1 MTNFNLKILFLGN
14 YILSLLF
21 MGISTSTETYMNIQ
35 RIIPLIISTL
45 LLIDITYIT
54 SCNVREN
61 NIISLFCGLL
71 VLDSWYLL
79 LSFVATPIG
88 TIIFRI
94 LSTVIAYVSIKF
106 IFLFLFQG
114 SGYKLRK
121 ITDILLLITCIGAI
135 VGAFISNRTYACMYG
150 IQFVVSIISFFYIIF
165 YHWKRVAF
173 VIKSEKKPISISVF
187 ITIIGF
193 LTYYFFTLRISNHI
207 GNFGIYLTV
216 LVFFMSIHG
225 IALKEN
231 DSFPIS
237 TVFNIKQRSIFLFI
251 SILVISLVVLF
262 ASGNFSIILIAINV
276 LFMLIFLCN
285 IILEFNL
292 RDEKNKV
299 VKNSKYTFALEKL
312 QQEEQLKTEFSNFLH
327 DDILQNLL
335 SIKNMMSKSYR
346 PEVQDIIYETLNN
359 LNTCIRKQMQDYH
372 PVILKN
378 LTVKENYQNLIESV
392 SSSFPQKNICVSF
405 KCSDTLFLVEPYDIL
420 IYRLIKELLT
430 NVYKHS
436 NGSHA
441 WIALALE
448 KNIIKLNINDNGVK
462 NTSFKMPLD
471 ITKITFDTIKHKGI
485 ISIKEQVENLGGT
498 ISISDN
504 IPHGVCVQITI
515 PMKGD
520 VSYKYFVS

>member
-1 MTNFNLKILFLGN
+1 MPNFNLKILFSGN

-21 MGISTSTETYMNIQ
+21 MGISTSIEIYMNIQ
-35 RIIPLIISTL
+35 SIIPLMISTL

-71 VLDSWYLL
+71 ALDSWYLL

-88 TIIFRI
+88 TIIFKI
-94 LSTVIAYVSIKF
+94 LNTIIAYVSIKF

-114 SGYKLRK
+114 SGYKFRK
-121 ITDILLLITCIGAI
+121 ITDILLIITCITAI
-135 VGAFISNRTYACMYG
+135 MGAFISDKIYACMYG

-165 YHWKRVAF
+165 YHWKRVTF
-173 VIKSEKKPISISVF
+173 VIRSEKRPILISVF

-193 LTYYFFTLRISNHI
+193 LIYYFFTLKISNHI

-216 LVFFMSIHG
+216 LIFSMSIHG
-225 IALKEN
+225 IVLKEN

-237 TVFNIKQRSIFLFI
+237 TVFNLKQRSIFLFT
-251 SILVISLVVLF
+251 SIIVISLMVLLS
-262 ASGNFSIILIAINV
+262 SGNFSIILIAINV

-292 RDEKNKV
+292 KHEKNQTPR
-299 VKNSKYTFALEKL
+299 NSKYTFALERL
-312 QQEEQLKTEFSNFLH
+312 QQEEQLKTDFSNFLH
-327 DDILQNLL
+327 DDVLQDLL
-335 SIKNMMSKSYR
+335 SIKNMTSKSYR

-359 LNTCIRKQMQDYH
+359 LNTRIRKQMQDYH

-378 LTVKENYQNLIESV
+378 LTIKENYQNLIESV
-392 SSSFPQKNICVSF
+392 SSSFPQRNILVAF

-420 IYRLIKELLT
+420 MYRLIKELLT

-441 WIALALE
+441 WITLSLE
-448 KNIIKLNINDNGVK
+448 KDIIKLSVGDNGAT
-462 NTSFKMPLD
+462 NTSFKTNLDTPKMPLD
-471 ITKITFDTIKHKGI
+471 TTKHKGI

-498 ISISDN
+498 INISDN
-504 IPHGVCVQITI
+504 IPHGICVQITI

-520 VSYKYFVS
+520 GSYKYFVS

>member
-35 RIIPLIISTL
+35 SIIPLIISTL

-71 VLDSWYLL
+71 ALDSWYLL
-79 LSFVATPIG
+79 LSFVTTPIG
-88 TIIFRI
+88 TIIFKI
-94 LSTVIAYVSIKF
+94 LSTVIVYVSIKF

-114 SGYKLRK
+114 SGYNFRK

-165 YHWKRVAF
+165 YHLKRVVF

-216 LVFFMSIHG
+216 LVFFI
-225 IALKEN
+225 N
-231 DSFPIS
+231 
-237 TVFNIKQRSIFLFI
+237 
-251 SILVISLVVLF
+251 ILVISLVVLF
-262 ASGNFSIILIAINV
+262 ANGNFSIILIAINV

-346 PEVQDIIYETLNN
+346 PDVQDIIYETLNN

-448 KNIIKLNINDNGVK
+448 KNIIKLNISDNGVA
-462 NTSFKMPLD
+462 NTSFKTPLD
-471 ITKITFDTIKHKGI
+471 ITKITFDTTKHKGI

-498 ISISDN
+498 ISVSDN

-520 VSYKYFVS
+520 GSYKYFVS